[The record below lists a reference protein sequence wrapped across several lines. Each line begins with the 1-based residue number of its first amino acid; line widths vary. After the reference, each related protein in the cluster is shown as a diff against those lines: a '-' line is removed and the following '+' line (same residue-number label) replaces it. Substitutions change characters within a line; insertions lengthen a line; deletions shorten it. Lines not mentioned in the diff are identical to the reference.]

1 MRFYRC
7 LDNLYLQIA
16 LITGVVQIVNIKWAR
31 RNVGF
36 INHFPQLFYYHVRA
50 TGRYAPNFRRITA
63 FALRA
68 HPLVGDKFSS
78 VKRQT
83 AE

>member
-1 MRFYRC
+1 MGPAERWFHKS
-7 LDNLYLQIA
+7 LS
-16 LITGVVQIVNIKWAR
+16 
-31 RNVGF
+31 
-36 INHFPQLFYYHVRA
+36 QLFYYHVRA

-78 VKRQT
+78 VKDRLPNKL
-83 AE
+83 ESV